1 MKKTLLTTLAL
12 VVVVGLKAQM
22 SFGFRTAVNFAKEVN
37 YSNYGSSASPPIKR
51 LHVEAYVEF
60 PLSNRFSLQPGLAF
74 QQTGS
79 KMSTGSLGNEILMD
93 GWRKIQY
100 FGVTLNLTYYFPL
113 NNFVQFFLA
122 GGPYASIA
130 ISGKEKFTGTVDKVK
145 FGVTQNSNEMKKY
158 DAGLNLLAGF
168 KLANG
173 ISVNGGYALGLLDI
187 RTRDISNTYNRI
199 FSIGVGYQI

>member
-12 VVVVGLKAQM
+12 VVAVGLKAQM

-37 YSNYGSSASPPIKR
+37 YSNYGSSAYPPIKR
-51 LHVEAYVEF
+51 LHVEAHIEL
-60 PLSNRFSLQPGLAF
+60 PLSNSFSLQPGLAF

-79 KMSTGSLGNEILMD
+79 KISTGSLGNEILMD

-100 FGVTLNLTYYFPL
+100 FGVPLNLAYYFPQ
-113 NNFVQFFLA
+113 NNFVQFFVG

-130 ISGKEKFTGTVDKVK
+130 ISGKEKFTGTVDRVK

-158 DAGLNLLAGF
+158 DAGLNFLAGF

-173 ISVNGGYALGLLDI
+173 FSVNGGYALGLLDI
-187 RTRDISNTYNRI
+187 RTSDISYTYNRI